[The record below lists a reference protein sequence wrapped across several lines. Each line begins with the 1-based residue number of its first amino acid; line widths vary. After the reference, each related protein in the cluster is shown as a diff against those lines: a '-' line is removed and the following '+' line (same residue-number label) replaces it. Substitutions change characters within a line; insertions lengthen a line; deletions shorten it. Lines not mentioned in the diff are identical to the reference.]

1 MTSKDERWREGLHQ
15 FIEETG
21 RNLFEIEQ
29 AKPEQQRDSTLSLFI
44 AGFVRVS
51 SEAGFSRQ
59 EIDAALH
66 NGTAYSLSDDPTWRE
81 HMRYSAALDS
91 VRKSTAGKVLQ
102 VVEIVG
108 MYGGGLGLLVAIGAI
123 AFQRHSLAY
132 EAGTI
137 GLLTF
142 GFGWALTSIV
152 SKARDTL
159 WKRRFKNSPSSDSS
173 KQ

>member
-1 MTSKDERWREGLHQ
+1 MTSRDERWREDLNL

-29 AKPEQQRDSTLSLFI
+29 AKPEQERDSTLSLFI

-59 EIDAALH
+59 EIDTALH
-66 NGTAYSLSDDPTWRE
+66 NGTAYDLSDDPTWRE
-81 HMRYSAALDS
+81 HRRHSAALDS
-91 VRKSTAGKVLQ
+91 VRKSTAGKMLQ

-132 EAGTI
+132 EAGAI

-142 GFGWALTSIV
+142 GFGWALTAIV
-152 SKARDTL
+152 GKVRDTL
-159 WKRRFKNSPSSDSS
+159 WMRLLKNSPSSFSD